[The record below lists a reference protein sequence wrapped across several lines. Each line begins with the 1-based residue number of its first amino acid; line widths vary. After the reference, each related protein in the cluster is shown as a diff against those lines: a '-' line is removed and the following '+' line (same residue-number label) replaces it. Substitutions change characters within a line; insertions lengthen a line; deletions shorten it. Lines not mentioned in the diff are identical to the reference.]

1 MLCSLSSQIVSVK
14 EGTWDNWAIKGS
26 DAHSL
31 TNWHANCKGT
41 THLAC
46 MRNKLYMKWVR
57 DLHHPMPH
65 ITKKADSYADK
76 FLRW

>member
-1 MLCSLSSQIVSVK
+1 LPLR
-14 EGTWDNWAIKGS
+14 S
-26 DAHSL
+26 DLVYVAAWQDICADICQDSL